1 MRSLLLTAALLMPS
15 FAWAGGA
22 SPAAPGQTFERTAAG
37 TLYTGKA
44 GNGIDFKVWFAPAGR
59 APLLLLD
66 PQRAFPR
73 PQTSLAMG
81 AAFGRGQTVY
91 VLVQHAYN
99 KNDSDQI
106 IYSMNRT
113 THVPVKVIAMSD
125 LKLHLA
131 LGEVFRYDAA
141 KDRLIFSALRP
152 ERNVSGQVEPVQHIY
167 SYGPLQGAK
176 RTLIRQ

>member
-44 GNGIDFKVWFAPAGR
+44 GNGIDFKVWFAPTGR

-73 PQTSLAMG
+73 PQTSLALG

-91 VLVQHAYN
+91 VLVQQAYN
-99 KNDSDQI
+99 KNDEGQI
-106 IYSMNRT
+106 IYSMDRI
-113 THVPVKVIAMSD
+113 THIPVKVIAMSD
-125 LKLHLA
+125 LNLHLA
-131 LGEVFRYDAA
+131 HGEVFRYDAA
-141 KDRLIFSALRP
+141 QDRLIFSAASD
-152 ERNVSGQVEPVQHIY
+152 ENVVPVLHTY
-167 SYGPLQGAK
+167 SYGPMQGSA
-176 RTLIRQ
+176 RTLLRQR